1 MSKQIYLKNG
11 FIITM
16 NPSRDVFSKGD
27 ILIEDDKLLAVGS
40 IEPEKIL
47 PDAEVVDLNGQ
58 IVMPGLIN
66 SHVHLSQQ
74 LGRGLG
80 DDVNLLTWLHERI
93 WPYESN
99 LTREDSY
106 ISSLACM
113 VEQIRCG
120 VTTIAEPGGQFVNG
134 MAQAAQEC
142 NIKAILAQSSMDCG
156 EGLPAK
162 WQLSTKEMLDL
173 QEENIKQF
181 HGNNA
186 GKIKVWVGLRTMFN
200 NSSELVCGSKELADK
215 YGVGIHMH
223 VSEIPDENK
232 FVQEKYGTSTVE
244 HLNNLG
250 VLDNNFLA
258 VHTVWLTDRE
268 IDLFALNNVK
278 VSHNPAAAMR
288 VLGFAE
294 VPKMI
299 QKGIPVSIGTD
310 GAPSN
315 NRMDIWDEMHLTSLL
330 QKGRFLDPELM
341 PAEKILEMVT
351 IDGAKTVLMEDEIGS
366 LEPGKQADLCI
377 LNLDSIGSIP
387 YHDPISNLVYANH
400 SSNVKG
406 TICAGN
412 WLLKNGKV
420 MVVDEKELIETA
432 KKHAA
437 DVVKRAGIQLPKRF
451 Q

>member
-1 MSKQIYLKNG
+1 MMGKQIYLKNG
-11 FIITM
+11 FVISM
-16 NPSRDVFSKGD
+16 NPSRDVYESGD
-27 ILIEDDKLLAVGS
+27 ILIEDDKLLSVGQVDQGAV
-40 IEPEKIL
+40 L
-47 PDAEVVDLNGQ
+47 PDAEVVDLKGQ
-58 IVMPGLIN
+58 IVMPGIIN

-99 LTREDSY
+99 LTEADSY

-120 VTTIAEPGGQFVNG
+120 VTSIAEPGGQHVSG
-134 MAQAAQEC
+134 MAKAAAEC
-142 NIKAILAQSSMDCG
+142 GIRAALAQSAMDCG
-156 EGLPAK
+156 EGLPDK
-162 WQLSTKEMLDL
+162 WQLSTQEMLDI

-181 HGNNA
+181 HNSND
-186 GKIKVWVGLRTMFN
+186 GKIRVWVGLRTMFN

-223 VSEIPDENK
+223 VAEIPDENL
-232 FVQEKYGTSTVE
+232 FVKEKYGTTTVE

-250 VLDNNFLA
+250 VLDEKFLA

-268 IDLFALNNVK
+268 IDLFALHNVK

-294 VPKMI
+294 VPKML
-299 QKGIPVSIGTD
+299 QKGICVSIGTD

-315 NRMDIWDEMHLTSLL
+315 NRMDIWDEMYLASLL
-330 QKGRFLDPELM
+330 QKGRFLNPELM

-351 IDGAKTVLMEDEIGS
+351 INGARTLLQEDEVGS

-377 LNLDSIGSIP
+377 LDLDHIGSIP
-387 YHDPISNLVYANH
+387 CHDPIANLVYANH
-400 SSNVKG
+400 SRNVTG
-406 TICAGN
+406 TMCAGS
-412 WLLKNGKV
+412 WLLKHGKV
-420 MVVDEKELIETA
+420 MVVDEAELIQTA
-432 KKHAA
+432 KARAA
-437 DVVKRAGIQLPKRF
+437 DVVKRAGIHLPARF
-451 Q
+451 